1 MGGGTL
7 LNVAKPFEGWKEKA
21 ERWLYSQ
28 YPQQIDAG
36 WYNSISVGA
45 NKDAAVGERVG
56 FRIRSASVQNS
67 GIYLETPARMI
78 PDDMLVNPL
87 TRAPSVITRI
97 ADDVAAV
104 AEERVTKLVNGG
116 MDVEKA
122 KAVVADSIAKIGY
135 FDPKVAKYVAEP
147 VIRAVNDS
155 ILSGMQTPYW
165 NISRIQKIFRQPFL
179 RGYSDHLVSKVGVPN
194 IWADLVQI
202 FTESFEGFARV
213 SAAGHTT
220 GDLNTTIAAK
230 NRTGTMLTE
239 IINLVID
246 YESASPNEEKV
257 GSQEGNWLTGA
268 VISDRDA
275 YANLMLEQL
284 MTTLLYFGHPETGFE
299 GLTQIADR
307 DDAYD
312 YYDSS
317 RPPAEYL
324 WEHDGAGSGT
334 PVNPTVGADLL
345 LMLNHFI
352 ADKMEELH
360 FLPVSCRVACS
371 PILWKALKFSMLSK
385 MYNQNNPLSII
396 NNAFESGNK
405 VQATLAVKSGEGLYS
420 SFEMV
425 PDPML
430 MPDTPFNQTDEDLMF
445 ITFPTL
451 QSELDGSELTDLVM
465 APVLIDK
472 MILPSA
478 PGFRDGVVRTALKRL
493 GSLLCPIRKT
503 VHVIS
508 GMGKNSR
515 YTPPAP

>member
-1 MGGGTL
+1 
-7 LNVAKPFEGWKEKA
+7 
-21 ERWLYSQ
+21 
-28 YPQQIDAG
+28 
-36 WYNSISVGA
+36 
-45 NKDAAVGERVG
+45 VGERGG
-56 FRIRSASVQNS
+56 FRIRGASTQNS
-67 GIYLETPARMI
+67 GIYLETPDRMI
-78 PDDMLVNPL
+78 PDDMLADPL
-87 TRAPSVITRI
+87 LRVPSVVTRI
-97 ADDVAAV
+97 ADSVTAIAEDRVA
-104 AEERVTKLVNGG
+104 RLVSGG
-116 MDVEKA
+116 MDVQKA
-122 KAVVADSIAKIGY
+122 KAKVADSIAKFGY
-135 FDPKVAKYVAEP
+135 FDPKAGKYVAEP

-246 YESASPNEEKV
+246 YESPAPNEMKV

-268 VISDRDA
+268 VITDRDA

-312 YYDSS
+312 FYPSNQ
-317 RPPAEYL
+317 PPARYL
-324 WEHDGAGSGT
+324 WDHDGAGSGT
-334 PVNPTVGADLL
+334 PVNLTVGADLL

-352 ADKMEELH
+352 ADKMEELN

-385 MYNQNNPLSII
+385 TYNQNNPLSII
-396 NNAFESGNK
+396 NSAFESGNK
-405 VQATLAVKSGEGLYS
+405 ISATLAVRSGEGLYR

-430 MPDTPFNQTDEDLMF
+430 VPNTPFNPTDEDLMF

-451 QSELDGSELTDLVM
+451 QSELEGSELTDLVM
-465 APVLIDK
+465 SPVLIDK
-472 MILPSA
+472 MVLPSA
-478 PGFRDGVVRTALKRL
+478 PGYRDGVVRTALKRI

-508 GMGKNSR
+508 GMGTNAR
-515 YTPPAP
+515 YTPPVV